1 MSLEEDSLNL
11 SPASSATTTAGTQ
24 KTVNTA
30 LALLTSLRPRILA
43 FLGTQ
48 PLRIALEVLDIMRPH
63 RIGATNAHIMFI
75 GPGENEGNKRLRAVC
90 GAYLSR
96 IAPTKTPKTKSL

>member
-1 MSLEEDSLNL
+1 MALEEDLLATS
-11 SPASSATTTAGTQ
+11 SASSASTTVGTV
-24 KTVNTA
+24 TTA

-63 RIGATNAHIMFI
+63 RSAATNAHIMFI

-96 IAPTKTPKTKSL
+96 IAPTKTPKTKTL